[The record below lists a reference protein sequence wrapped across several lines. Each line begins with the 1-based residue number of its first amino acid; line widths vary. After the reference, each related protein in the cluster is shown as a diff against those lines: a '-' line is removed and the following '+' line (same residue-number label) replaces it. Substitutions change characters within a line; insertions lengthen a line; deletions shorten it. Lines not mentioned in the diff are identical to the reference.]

1 MIGQYEYENDHD
13 MNNSDGPVPGP
24 SNESAVESDVNGT
37 RISKVKY
44 YLGIATMVAQRGSC
58 LRRNYG
64 AIIVKD
70 DRIVS
75 SGYTGAP
82 RGRANCC
89 DLGYCER
96 ENLNIPSGERYEL
109 CRSVHAE
116 MNAIVSASS
125 NEMKDATM
133 YIVGIDAK
141 TGEMLSETICC
152 MMCKRMII
160 NAEIANVITYSHG
173 LPISTNVS
181 DWVENDDS
189 LNTPKD
195 VDEAGNMNEE
205 NTNRVE

>member
-1 MIGQYEYENDHD
+1 MLEQYESDHD
-13 MNNSDGPVPGP
+13 TSNTIGPAPEPPVNENSIEGDMDGV
-24 SNESAVESDVNGT
+24 

-44 YLGIATMVAQRGSC
+44 YLGIAKMVAQRGSC

-64 AIIVKD
+64 AIIVKN

-75 SGYTGAP
+75 SGYTGSP

-89 DLGYCER
+89 DLEYCER

-125 NEMKDATM
+125 DEMKDATM
-133 YIVGIDAK
+133 YVVGLDAK
-141 TGEMLSETICC
+141 TGEMLPETICC
-152 MMCKRMII
+152 AMCKRLII
-160 NAEIANVITYSHG
+160 NAEIANVITYSHEI
-173 LPISTNVS
+173 PISTNVS

-189 LNTPKD
+189 LNNASV
-195 VDEAGNMNEE
+195 VDEAGNMEEE
-205 NTNRVE
+205 NTNRVR